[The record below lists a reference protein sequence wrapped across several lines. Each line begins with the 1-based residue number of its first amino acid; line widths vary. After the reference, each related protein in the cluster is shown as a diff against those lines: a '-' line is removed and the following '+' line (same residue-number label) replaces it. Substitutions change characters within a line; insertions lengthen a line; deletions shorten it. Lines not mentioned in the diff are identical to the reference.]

1 MRSVIRENGE
11 YGERR
16 GVDKQ
21 EGIGEERENGRR
33 QRG

>member
-1 MRSVIRENGE
+1 MRSVIRENGK

-16 GVDKQ
+16 GVDRR
-21 EGIGEERENGRR
+21 EEREKGRR